1 MNKNMV
7 KNIVIILLVG
17 ITGFSMVR
25 YISEVRQVYL
35 LKGNLN
41 QAKNEIAA
49 LVKEKQNLLQDIE
62 KEKQLNGQLTAK
74 NLLYKDNLRA
84 SSDKIKRL
92 FKEKAVV
99 EDSLEEQGAKLAIL
113 KAENKTLIEGR
124 KKILTENEQYKARL
138 SSVVELRKAID
149 ELKERKNSDPLIETQ
164 GNRGFLIK
172 DGKSTVERVKIEVI
186 PAQIKE

>member
-35 LKGNLN
+35 LRGNLN

-49 LVKEKQNLLQDIE
+49 LIEEKRNLLQDIE
-62 KEKQLNGQLTAK
+62 KEKQLNGQLFAK

-84 SSDKIKRL
+84 SSDRIKRL

-99 EDSLEEQGAKLAIL
+99 EDSLEERGAKLAIL
-113 KAENKTLIEGR
+113 KAENKALIEGR

-149 ELKERKNSDPLIETQ
+149 ELKKIKNSDPLIETQ

>member
-1 MNKNMV
+1 MV

-92 FKEKAVV
+92 FKEKAAV
-99 EDSLEEQGAKLAIL
+99 EGSLEEQGAKLAIL